1 MGGGL
6 GAPPAHHEAKQ
17 KQPQTR
23 LQLSVEAIKMFYSKL
38 RPTDS
43 LGVVIF
49 DNTAEVVLKQTVK
62 AGIEEAAFFMALNE
76 LKPRGGTTISKG
88 FELSKDLLSEY
99 IHENTKEQ
107 CENRMIMITDVC
119 DNSLSGSNDFV
130 QKASETNIHLSI
142 IGVSSGFRSETCEK
156 LKNIKGFN
164 YFSAVNEE
172 DLMKYIFHTFDFGFF
187 PVAHDI
193 ELAISAKNLKSFQVY
208 GSTDADQVS
217 DYNNGF
223 AGEATEFVIS
233 RMKSVFPSEI
243 SIKDGN
249 VLTVGGL
256 VLLKL
261 KTVEQRTEFE
271 GKITLNYKVP
281 NGKTSTQKYPFSFKA
296 PFNEQYMSEEC
307 LYEAIE
313 GYAFTS

>member
-1 MGGGL
+1 M
-6 GAPPAHHEAKQ
+6 
-17 KQPQTR
+17 T
-23 LQLSVEAIKMFYSKL
+23 
-38 RPTDS
+38 
-43 LGVVIF
+43 
-49 DNTAEVVLKQTVK
+49 
-62 AGIEEAAFFMALNE
+62 LNE
-76 LKPRGGTTISKG
+76 LKPRGGTTISQG
-88 FELSKDLLSEY
+88 FELSKNLLSDY
-99 IHENTKEQ
+99 MHEHTKEQ

-142 IGVSSGFRSETCEK
+142 VGVSSSFRSETCEK

-187 PVAHDI
+187 PAAHDI
-193 ELAISAKNLKSFQVY
+193 ELNIKANNLKSFQVY

-217 DYNNGF
+217 DYNDGF
-223 AGEATEFVIS
+223 VGEASEFVIS

-243 SIKDGN
+243 SIKNGD

-261 KTVEQRTEFE
+261 KTIEQKTAFE
-271 GKITLNYKVP
+271 GEITLNYKVIK
-281 NGKTSTQKYPFSFKA
+281 GETITQKYPFTFNA
-296 PFNEQYMSEEC
+296 PINEQYMSEEC

-313 GYAFTS
+313 GYVFTSEVKNILEEGKDKTHKEDLERFLPGLEDLQKICPKDKVK

>member
-1 MGGGL
+1 M
-6 GAPPAHHEAKQ
+6 
-17 KQPQTR
+17 T
-23 LQLSVEAIKMFYSKL
+23 
-38 RPTDS
+38 
-43 LGVVIF
+43 
-49 DNTAEVVLKQTVK
+49 
-62 AGIEEAAFFMALNE
+62 LNE

-88 FELSKDLLSEY
+88 FELSKSLLSDY
-99 IHENTKEQ
+99 MHEHTKEQ

-142 IGVSSGFRSETCEK
+142 VGVSSSFRSETCEK

-193 ELAISAKNLKSFQVY
+193 ELSIKVNNLKSFQVY
-208 GSTDADQVS
+208 GSTEADQVS
-217 DYNNGF
+217 YYNDGF
-223 AGEATEFVIS
+223 VGEASEFVIS
-233 RMKSVFPSEI
+233 RMKSAFPSEI
-243 SIKDGN
+243 SIKNGD

-261 KTVEQRTEFE
+261 KTIEQKTAFE
-271 GKITLNYKVP
+271 GEITLNYKVIK
-281 NGKTSTQKYPFSFKA
+281 GETITQKYPFTFNA
-296 PFNEQYMSEEC
+296 PINEQYMSEEC

-313 GYAFTS
+313 GYVFTSEVKNILEEGKGKTHKEDLERFLPGLEDLQKICPKDKVK